1 MRKCAGISKTFIFDT
16 NALPPLVPRHSHQRS
31 IGGVPI
37 ESFRVKV
44 LTRPFEEFLDL
55 VPYRIALQIAQ
66 EILVAERTA
75 AIVRWTSPLAGF
87 DESTPS
93 RLVRRR
99 RSCFHDDPMLP
110 VVAEVVDVFE
120 MRVSLKSFA
129 QRDSPFIDFGE
140 RRIVFGIGNGID
152 LVGDPEF
159 VKMGIRPPHGC
170 LNGVMH

>member
-1 MRKCAGISKTFIFDT
+1 MAM
-16 NALPPLVPRHSHQRS
+16 
-31 IGGVPI
+31 
-37 ESFRVKV
+37 
-44 LTRPFEEFLDL
+44 EFLDL
-55 VPYRIALQIAQ
+55 GPFRSALQIVQ
-66 EILVAERTA
+66 EILVAGRTA

-93 RLVRRR
+93 RLVRRW

-140 RRIVFGIGNGID
+140 RRIVFGIRNGVD
-152 LVGDPEF
+152 VVGDPEF
-159 VKMGIRPPHGC
+159 MQVGIRPPHCC
-170 LNGVMH
+170 LDGVMQ